1 MFRLPFKRRT
11 ECAQV
16 RELSSA
22 YLEKDLPPS
31 LMERIKKHLDQ
42 CHLCTAFVRSL
53 AATVRMMSE
62 TDAPQPAPAGF
73 TDRIFQKVKDHKAGK
88 D

>member
-1 MFRLPFKRRT
+1 MFRFPFKRRT

-16 RELSSA
+16 RELASF
-22 YLEKDLPPS
+22 YLEKDLQPS

-53 AATVRMMSE
+53 AATMRMLSE
-62 TDAPQPAPAGF
+62 TEAPQPAPAGF
-73 TDRIFQKVKDHKAGK
+73 TNRILRKVRDQKTNKD
-88 D
+88 

>member
-1 MFRLPFKRRT
+1 MRRS

-16 RELSSA
+16 RAKASA
-22 YLEKDLPPS
+22 YLEKDLSPS

-53 AATVRMMSE
+53 AVTVRMLSE
-62 TDAPQPAPAGF
+62 TEAPQTAPDGF
-73 TDRIFQKVKDHKAGK
+73 TDRVFQRVKDAKKGK